1 MKGLTAPL
9 WPIRY
14 KPYPDELLTS
24 WLVRLAWGHGLKVQ
38 TFCNLVFGGQRQVW
52 NRDVDRL
59 APDWL
64 VDELADRTGTPR
76 QVAYDTTLRAYEGVL
91 YPKFRAAGTLPWI
104 QTLMMYHR
112 RRQGYGLQFC
122 PACLAEDEKPYYRK
136 SWRVSFNTMC
146 TRHRVM
152 LHDRC
157 PGCGAPV
164 MFHRMEMG
172 RGSFSEMGSMSGCH
186 ACGFPLADSPQEAI
200 WGYDEDA
207 LDFQVALCR
216 AITEQEA
223 QSVDLDVMRVMHQL
237 VRLMLTRYRIVT
249 LRQHVCRELQVIDL
263 VEIAGRMYLETMPL
277 RERHHLVQLVSWL
290 MVDLAGRL
298 EAAWRAKALRY
309 NHMEKD
315 FEDAPNWYQETIERF
330 ANWRAS
336 RRN

>member
-59 APDWL
+59 APGWL

-76 QVAYDTTLRAYEGVL
+76 QVVYDTTLRAYEGVL

-136 SWRVSFNTMC
+136 FWRVSFNTMC

-172 RGSFSEMGSMSGCH
+172 RGRFSEMGSIGGCH
-186 ACGFPLADSPQEAI
+186 ACGFLLADSPQEAI
-200 WGYDEDA
+200 WGYEKDA
-207 LDFQVALCR
+207 LDFHVALCR
-216 AITEQEA
+216 AITVQEV
-223 QSVDLDVMRVMHQL
+223 QSMDLDVMRVMHQL
-237 VRLMLTRYRIVT
+237 VRLMLSRYRIVT
-249 LRQHVCRELQVIDL
+249 LRQHVCRELQVMDT
-263 VEIAGRMYLETMPL
+263 VEISGRVHLETMSL
-277 RERHHLVQLVSWL
+277 RERHHLLQLASWL
-290 MVDLAGRL
+290 MVDLARRL
-298 EAAWRAKALRY
+298 EGAWRARAIRY

-315 FEDAPNWYQETIERF
+315 FEGAPDWYRRVADQFID
-330 ANWRAS
+330 WRA
-336 RRN
+336 R